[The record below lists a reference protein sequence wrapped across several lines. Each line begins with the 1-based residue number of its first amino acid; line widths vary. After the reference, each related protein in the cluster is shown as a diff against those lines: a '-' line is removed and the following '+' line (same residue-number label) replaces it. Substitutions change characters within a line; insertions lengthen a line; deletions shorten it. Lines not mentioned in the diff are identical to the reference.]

1 MFSSQPRV
9 VEGVALGSNKTGAGG
24 PKPALP
30 SPNFWTFVMVF
41 SHKET
46 LAKIDSLRLVNQDV
60 GRGRAWLRLAL
71 NEGLLSS
78 YLSAMSRDKVTAKRH
93 YKREAVV
100 RDTDTLDQMA
110 RQVTLR
116 SKLYLII
123 STSTKYLHEIPFF

>member
-9 VEGVALGSNKTGAGG
+9 VEGVALGSANKTGGGG
-24 PKPALP
+24 PKP

-78 YLSAMSRDKVTAKRH
+78 YLSAMSRDKVTARRH
-93 YKREAVV
+93 YKRGAVV
-100 RDTDTLDQMA
+100 RDPDTLDQ
-110 RQVTLR
+110 V
-116 SKLYLII
+116 
-123 STSTKYLHEIPFF
+123 

>member
-1 MFSSQPRV
+1 MTVLSNYVPGLFSSQPRV
-9 VEGVALGSNKTGAGG
+9 VEGVALGSNKTGAGAG
-24 PKPALP
+24 PKPP

-78 YLSAMSRDKVTAKRH
+78 YLSAMSRDKVTARRH

-116 SKLYLII
+116 
-123 STSTKYLHEIPFF
+123 TFG

>member
-1 MFSSQPRV
+1 
-9 VEGVALGSNKTGAGG
+9 
-24 PKPALP
+24 
-30 SPNFWTFVMVF
+30 MVF

-78 YLSAMSRDKVTAKRH
+78 YLSAMSRDKVTARRH

-110 RQVTLR
+110 RQVTPNMKFDFFRLLR
-116 SKLYLII
+116 YNTGS
-123 STSTKYLHEIPFF
+123 FFAIFPGT